1 MLYNSLFWSF
11 GFVKNKIKGGCV
23 STMKLIPVHLL
34 SEQAGLKID
43 IMRFELEDAPY
54 VYDEINI
61 QRNDHYVFLLFEK
74 GTARL
79 MVDFEKITLIAG
91 SIYYAFPGQI
101 HHRIYDQ
108 QVQGW
113 YLAVDTLL
121 VSTEFR
127 NIFEGKLGL
136 QSPLTLNSKLF
147 NQCNSILGIINN
159 RIGDENYTK
168 FDSQVTNTLL
178 QSFIGIV
185 AGGYSQ
191 QHSFVQQKSR
201 PEQITHQ
208 FKMMLAENF
217 RSLKSPSA
225 YAQRLNIT
233 KNYLNET
240 IKKNT
245 GFPVSY
251 WITNEVLMEAK
262 RLLFHTTLDVKEIA
276 YAVGYDDPA
285 YFSKL
290 FKKHEGL
297 SPLCFRNKKH

>member
-1 MLYNSLFWSF
+1 
-11 GFVKNKIKGGCV
+11 
-23 STMKLIPVHLL
+23 
-34 SEQAGLKID
+34 
-43 IMRFELEDAPY
+43 MRFELEDALY
-54 VYDEINI
+54 VYDKINI
-61 QRNDHYVFLLFEK
+61 QRNNHYVFLLFEK

-79 MVDFEKITLIAG
+79 MVDFEKITLAAG
-91 SIYYAFPGQI
+91 TIYYSFPGQI
-101 HHRIYDQ
+101 HHRVYDQ

-147 NQCNSILGIINN
+147 NQCNSILSIINN
-159 RIGDENYTK
+159 RIGDESYTK
-168 FDSQVTNTLL
+168 FDSQVTTTLL

-191 QHSFVQQKSR
+191 QHTFVQQKSR

-217 RSLKSPSA
+217 RSLKTPSA
-225 YAQRLNIT
+225 YAQKLNIT
-233 KNYLNET
+233 ENYLNET

-251 WITNEVLMEAK
+251 WITNETLMEAK
-262 RLLFHTTLDVKEIA
+262 RMLFHATLNVKEIA
-276 YAVGYDDPA
+276 YALGYDDPT
-285 YFSKL
+285 YFSKV
-290 FKKHEGL
+290 FKKYEGI
-297 SPLCFRNKKH
+297 SPGCFRTQKR